1 LLNVLFSCFDN
12 VVTFDLSKYI
22 MEQNL
27 ICLKVHYT
35 ILHSRIVHSYTF
47 YRAINV
53 HMLTYNATHI
63 L

>member
-1 LLNVLFSCFDN
+1 
-12 VVTFDLSKYI
+12 

-53 HMLTYNATHI
+53 NMLTYNATHI